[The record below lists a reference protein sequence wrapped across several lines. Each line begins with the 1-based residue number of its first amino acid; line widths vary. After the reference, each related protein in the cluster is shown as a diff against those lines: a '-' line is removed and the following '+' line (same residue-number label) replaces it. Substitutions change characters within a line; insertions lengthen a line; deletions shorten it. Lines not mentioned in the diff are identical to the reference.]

1 MKEQKEGEEGSL
13 LLFPTESRNV
23 SVQAQTLSVGRQD
36 SLGLAEGRRN
46 HGRLPAGA

>member
-23 SVQAQTLSVGRQD
+23 SVQAQRSVGRQD